1 MHKDL
6 LIYDILEK
14 KKRIEEIKRGKEE
27 KVEVNLHKSIQIR
40 DLISDVAKKE
50 EEIWKPIT
58 LETHKKQW

>member
-27 KVEVNLHKSIQIR
+27 KVKANLHKSI
-40 DLISDVAKKE
+40 
-50 EEIWKPIT
+50 
-58 LETHKKQW
+58 

>member
-27 KVEVNLHKSIQIR
+27 KVEANLHKSI
-40 DLISDVAKKE
+40 
-50 EEIWKPIT
+50 
-58 LETHKKQW
+58 